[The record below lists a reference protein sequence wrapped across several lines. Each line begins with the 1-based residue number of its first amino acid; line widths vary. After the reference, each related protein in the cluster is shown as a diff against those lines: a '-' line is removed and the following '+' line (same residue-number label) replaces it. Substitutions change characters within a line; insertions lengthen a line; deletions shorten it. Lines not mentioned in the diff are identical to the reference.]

1 MDEMK
6 TTTNNPETG
15 EKTFT
20 QEQVNAIVGERLAK
34 EKIRADAALAER
46 EQQIAQREL
55 LLEAKEKMNEMGIP
69 VELLDALNVSSKE
82 TMEKSLT
89 TIKTVLDKQKAAPP
103 KFVGFQP
110 GVATAKPPEMSMS
123 SAGDLEV
130 RQVMRLP

>member
-6 TTTNNPETG
+6 TTVSNPETG

-20 QEQVNAIVGERLAK
+20 QEQVNAIIGERLAK
-34 EKIRADAALAER
+34 EKTKADAALAER

-55 LLEAKEKMNEMGIP
+55 MLEAKEKMNEMGIP

-82 TMEKSLT
+82 AMEKSLT
-89 TIKTVLDKQKAAPP
+89 TIKTVLDKQKAVRPQ
-103 KFVGFQP
+103 FVGFQP
-110 GVATAKPPEMSMS
+110 GVATAKPSEISM

-130 RQVMRLP
+130 RQAMRLP